1 MARQEGHARG
11 QDALLASLRSCA
23 PVRHVR
29 LAIAPLENDGVNN
42 IPIQYFTKRKWEEV
56 LPCTSQ
62 QLYFNGRVLRARRSG
77 GFRMSDLKYDNI
89 RLNVILTG
97 VLLAQPVFQS

>member
-62 QLYFNGRVLRARRSG
+62 LYSNGRVRCARRSG
-77 GFRMSDLKYDNI
+77 FCISDLKYDNI
-89 RLNVILTG
+89 RLNLILTG
-97 VLLAQPVFQS
+97 GYC